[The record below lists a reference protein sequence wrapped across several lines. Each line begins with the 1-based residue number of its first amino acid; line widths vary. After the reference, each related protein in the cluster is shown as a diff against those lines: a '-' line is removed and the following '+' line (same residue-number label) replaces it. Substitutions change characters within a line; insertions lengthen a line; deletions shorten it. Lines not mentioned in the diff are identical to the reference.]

1 MPRIRPSPLDCK
13 KDSGRLG
20 ARLASLTL
28 PAYKFAMSV
37 ASNAGAAAPAA
48 ALELVVAVAEN
59 DVIGRGNQLP
69 WHLPA
74 DLRHFKSLTLG
85 KPVLMGRRTYESIGK
100 ALPGR
105 TNIVLSR
112 SAGFSPSDCVVVKS
126 LADARMAA
134 GAEPALMVIGGA
146 EIYRQCL
153 PLAGRIHLTLIHA
166 QIEDGDTIFAG
177 WRGGNGRRRRTSATK
192 PTTGMRTPT
201 ASLPS
206 SGWDPAASVERREP
220 GADLSFRALEID
232 VAQGRRCARRQFVQS
247 SACTVPRWS
256 AVW

>member
-1 MPRIRPSPLDCK
+1 
-13 KDSGRLG
+13 
-20 ARLASLTL
+20 
-28 PAYKFAMSV
+28 MSV
-37 ASNAGAAAPAA
+37 AANAEAAAPAA

-112 SAGFSPSDCVVVKS
+112 SAEFSADDCVVVKT
-126 LADARMAA
+126 LDEARIAA
-134 GAEPALMVIGGA
+134 GAAAGAGSALMVIGGA

-153 PLAGRIHLTLIHA
+153 PIASRIHLTLIHA
-166 QIEDGDTIFAG
+166 RIEDGDTVFAG
-177 WRGGNGRRRRTSATK
+177 WRGAEWDASSRERHEADDRNAYAYSFITLERT
-192 PTTGMRTPT
+192 G
-201 ASLPS
+201 
-206 SGWDPAASVERREP
+206 SGSVN
-220 GADLSFRALEID
+220 
-232 VAQGRRCARRQFVQS
+232 
-247 SACTVPRWS
+247 
-256 AVW
+256 